1 MIRILLVG
9 ANGRMGHA
17 VASACGSEH
26 TVVARV
32 DSVISDGVYNDISF
46 VLEKSD
52 VILDFSSH
60 IYTPSVLQYGIKQNL
75 PVVVATTGHTEEEL
89 GFIKEAAEKI
99 PIFKSGNMSIA
110 VNVLC
115 RLAAGAASVL
125 DGFDIEIIETHHRN
139 KLDAPSGTALMIA
152 SSIEEITGERKHT
165 YDRTERS
172 ERRPY
177 DEIGIHSVRGG
188 TDIGEHEVIFFGK
201 GERLSIKHIAEGRE
215 LFAQGAL
222 RACSYI
228 VGKPAGYC
236 DMRTLLMECGPESNN
251 KKVW

>member
-17 VASACGSEH
+17 VAAACGAGH

-32 DSVISDGVYNDISF
+32 DSVISDGVYNDVSF
-46 VLEKSD
+46 VLEKCD

-60 IYTPSVLQYGIKQNL
+60 FYTASVLEYAIKNNL
-75 PVVVATTGHTEEEL
+75 PVVIATTGHTEEEL
-89 GFIKEAAEKI
+89 GLIKKASEKI
-99 PIFKSGNMSIA
+99 PVFKSGNMSIA

-152 SSIEEITGERKHT
+152 SSIEEITGKRTYT
-165 YDRTERS
+165 YDRTGRS
-172 ERRPY
+172 EKRPV

-188 TDIGEHEVIFFGK
+188 TDIGEHEVIFFGN
-201 GERLSIKHIAEGRE
+201 GERLSIKHVSEGRE

-228 VGKPAGYC
+228 VEKSAGYY
-236 DMRTLLMECGPESNN
+236 DMRTLLMECGPES
-251 KKVW
+251 KK

>member
-17 VASACGSEH
+17 VAAACGAEH
-26 TVVARV
+26 TIVARV
-32 DSVISDGVYNDISF
+32 DSAISDGVYNDISF
-46 VLEKSD
+46 ALEKCD

-60 IYTPSVLQYGIKQNL
+60 TYTPNVLDYAIKHNL
-75 PVVVATTGHTEEEL
+75 PAVLATTGHTEDEL
-89 GFIKEAAEKI
+89 QLIKAASEKI
-99 PIFKSGNMSIA
+99 PVFKSGNMSIA

-125 DGFDIEIIETHHRN
+125 EGFDIEIIETHHRN

-152 SSIEEITGERKHT
+152 SAIEETTGEKKHT
-165 YDRTERS
+165 YDRTQRS
-172 ERRPY
+172 EKRPD

-188 TDIGEHEVIFFGK
+188 TDTGEHEVIFFGK
-201 GERLSIKHIAEGRE
+201 GERLSIKHVAEGRE

-228 VGKPAGYC
+228 VTKPAGFY
-236 DMRTLLMECGPESNN
+236 DMRALLMDCGPESHR
-251 KKVW
+251 KK

>member
-1 MIRILLVG
+1 MISILLVG

-17 VASACGSEH
+17 VAAACGAEH
-26 TVVARV
+26 RIAARV

-46 VLEKSD
+46 VLEKCD

-60 IYTPSVLQYGIKQNL
+60 FYTKNVAEYAVKNNL
-75 PVVVATTGHTEEEL
+75 PLVIAATGHTDEEL
-89 GFIKEAAEKI
+89 AAIYDAAEKI
-99 PIFKSGNMSIA
+99 PVFKSGNMSIA

-115 RLAAGAASVL
+115 RLAAGAACVL

-152 SSIEEITGERKHT
+152 SSIEEAVGERTHT
-165 YDRTERS
+165 FDRTGRS
-172 ERRPY
+172 EKRL
-177 DEIGIHSVRGG
+177 DNEIGIHSVRGG

-201 GERLSIKHIAEGRE
+201 GERLSIKHIAESRD
-215 LFAQGAL
+215 LFAEGSL

-228 VGKPAGYC
+228 ISKPAGYY
-236 DMRTLLMECGPESNN
+236 DMKKLLMDYGPEH
-251 KKVW
+251 KKW

>member
-1 MIRILLVG
+1 MTRIILVG

-17 VASACGSEH
+17 VAAACGAEH
-26 TVVARV
+26 KIVARV

-52 VILDFSSH
+52 IIIDFSSH
-60 IYTPSVLQYGIKQNL
+60 TYTENVLDYAEKNEL
-75 PVVVATTGHTEEEL
+75 PVVIATTGHTPEEL
-89 GFIKEAAEKI
+89 ARIKKASEII

-115 RLAAGAASVL
+115 RLAAEAASIL
-125 DGFDIEIIETHHRN
+125 EDFDIEIIETHHRN

-152 SSIEEITGERKHT
+152 SSIEEQIGKRNHVT
-165 YDRTERS
+165 DRTERS
-172 ERRPY
+172 EKRPD

-201 GERLSIKHIAEGRE
+201 GERMSIKHVAEGRE

-222 RACSYI
+222 RACSYL
-228 VGKPAGYC
+228 VNKPAGFY
-236 DMRTLLMECGPESNN
+236 DMRSLLLECGKES
-251 KKVW
+251 K

>member
-9 ANGRMGHA
+9 ANGRMGRA
-17 VASACGSEH
+17 VSAACGADH

-46 VLEKSD
+46 VLEKCD

-60 IYTPSVLQYGIKQNL
+60 LYTANVLEYAVKNDL
-75 PVVVATTGHTEEEL
+75 PVVLGTTGHTDEEL
-89 GFIKEAAEKI
+89 ALIKEAAEKI
-99 PIFKSGNMSIA
+99 PVFRSGNMSIA

-125 DGFDIEIIETHHRN
+125 DGFDIEIIETHHRT
-139 KLDAPSGTALMIA
+139 KVDAPSGTALMIA
-152 SSIEEITGERKHT
+152 SSIEEIVGKREHV
-165 YDRTERS
+165 YDRTGRS
-172 ERRPY
+172 EKRPA

-188 TDIGEHEVIFFGK
+188 TDIGEHEVIFFGN
-201 GERLSIKHIAEGRE
+201 GERLSIKHVSEGRE

-228 VGKPAGYC
+228 MQKSAGYY
-236 DMRTLLMECGPESNN
+236 DMRTLLMECGPES
-251 KKVW
+251 KK

>member
-1 MIRILLVG
+1 MTRIILVG

-17 VASACGSEH
+17 VAAACGAEH
-26 TVVARV
+26 KIVARV

-52 VILDFSSH
+52 IIIDFSSH
-60 IYTPSVLQYGIKQNL
+60 TYTENVLDYAEKNRL
-75 PVVVATTGHTEEEL
+75 PVVIATTGHTPEEL
-89 GFIKEAAEKI
+89 RRIMKASEII

-115 RLAAGAASVL
+115 RLAAEAASIL
-125 DGFDIEIIETHHRN
+125 EDFDIEIIETHHRN

-152 SSIEEITGERKHT
+152 SSIEEQIGKRNHVT
-165 YDRTERS
+165 DRTERS
-172 ERRPY
+172 EKRPD

-201 GERLSIKHIAEGRE
+201 GERMSIKHIAEGRE

-222 RACSYI
+222 RACSYL
-228 VGKPAGYC
+228 VSKPAGFY
-236 DMRTLLMECGPESNN
+236 DMRSLLLECGKES
-251 KKVW
+251 K

>member
-17 VASACGSEH
+17 VTAACETEH
-26 TVVARV
+26 TIVARV

-46 VLEKSD
+46 ALEKCD

-60 IYTPSVLQYGIKQNL
+60 LYTQNVLEYAIKNRL
-75 PVVVATTGHTEEEL
+75 PAVIATTGHTEEEL
-89 GFIKEAAEKI
+89 ELIKKASEEI
-99 PIFKSGNMSIA
+99 PVFKSGNMSIA

-125 DGFDIEIIETHHRN
+125 DDFDIEIIETHHRT

-172 ERRPY
+172 EKRPD
-177 DEIGIHSVRGG
+177 DEIGIHCVRGG

-201 GERLSIKHIAEGRE
+201 GERLSIKHVAEGRE
-215 LFAQGAL
+215 LFARGAL
-222 RACSYI
+222 RACSYMI
-228 VGKPAGYC
+228 GKPAGYY
-236 DMRTLLMECGPESNN
+236 DMRSLLMECGPER
-251 KKVW
+251 KR